1 MKTKGQTLL
10 PNVRSVNPLRRAA
23 GAFVVRSSHARHT
36 YTPPTRQS
44 TPTPHLARLE
54 MVLDMVWIWFPCDL
68 SEPVPTPS
76 ACSTCSTSE
85 LPRMDLPTP
94 LARFITLAMAPSSKP
109 PLFHRRNVS
118 SSTGTALAR
127 ALRLNGAFVD
137 LALDAFATV
146 GFLPAAT
153 GSILS
158 VLRMES
164 RPKKPP
170 NESLAVGVE
179 DADPRLATEGLL
191 TPPFLTFSAA
201 RAPPAEDA
209 PCDPPL
215 RLPSPAPLSSP
226 EAVGEG
232 VPGARSRAG
241 GRSSAFVSK

>member
-1 MKTKGQTLL
+1 MCI
-10 PNVRSVNPLRRAA
+10 RDS
-23 GAFVVRSSHARHT
+23 
-36 YTPPTRQS
+36 
-44 TPTPHLARLE
+44 
-54 MVLDMVWIWFPCDL
+54 
-68 SEPVPTPS
+68 
-76 ACSTCSTSE
+76 
-85 LPRMDLPTP
+85 
-94 LARFITLAMAPSSKP
+94 SSKP
-109 PLFHRRNVS
+109 PLFYRRNVS

-137 LALDAFATV
+137 LALDAFATA

-164 RPKKPP
+164 RPRKPP
-170 NESLAVGVE
+170 NESLALGVE
-179 DADPRLATEGLL
+179 EADPRLATEGLL

-201 RAPPAEDA
+201 RAPAEDA

-232 VPGARSRAG
+232 VPGARSRVG
-241 GRSSAFVSK
+241 GRSSALVSK